1 METKQ
6 VAIGQAFS
14 YGWTELKKNFWYF
27 VGLAVIVLIIE
38 SISSGPRDGRTYFNL
53 LGLFLSAWMTSG
65 YIKII
70 LDYYG
75 GTKREL
81 TDVFTQFAYFWRVL
95 GASILVGIIVV
106 LGFIALIIPGIY
118 FGLRFMFTV
127 PLIIDKNLD
136 IGEAMKQSTE
146 LTRGIKGSLF
156 LFVLVMIG
164 VMILGF
170 ICLGV
175 GVFIAMPVVWLA
187 YIYLYKN
194 LQPSTVAAAPAPS
207 EAVKR

>member
-27 VGLAVIVLIIE
+27 VGLAVIVIIIE
-38 SISSGPRDGRTYFNL
+38 GIGSGPKDGRAYFNF
-53 LGLFLSAWMTSG
+53 LGIFLSAWMTSG
-65 YIKII
+65 YTKII

-95 GASILVGIIVV
+95 GASILIGLIVM

-146 LTRGIKGSLF
+146 LTKGIKGSLF
-156 LFVLVMIG
+156 LFALGMIG
-164 VMILGF
+164 AMILGA

-187 YIYLYKN
+187 FIYIYKN
-194 LQPSTVAAAPAPS
+194 LQPSAVPAASAPTGTV
-207 EAVKR
+207 KQ